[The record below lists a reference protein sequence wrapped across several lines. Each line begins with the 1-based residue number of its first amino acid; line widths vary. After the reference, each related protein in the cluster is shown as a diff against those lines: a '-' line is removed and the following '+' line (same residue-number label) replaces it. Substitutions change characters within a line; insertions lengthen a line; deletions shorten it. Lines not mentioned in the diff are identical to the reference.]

1 MAYSMDLRTRVL
13 ADVDAGMG
21 TRPVATK
28 YRVSESW
35 VRRLKQRRR
44 ESGEIA
50 PRQRTWP
57 PPKWLSH
64 AERIQELVR
73 EQPDATLAELQVR
86 SGLAVSISTVWR
98 ALRHLHLTF
107 KKKSCVRPNRTGRTS
122 KSVVPI
128 GESRCVNCLP
138 TGSFSSTRR
147 GRKPI

>member
-13 ADVDAGMG
+13 TDTDAGMG
-21 TRPVATK
+21 TRAVATK

-50 PRQRTWP
+50 PRQRTLP

-64 AERIQELVR
+64 AERIQDLVR
-73 EQPDATLAELQVR
+73 EQPDATLAELRER
-86 SGLAVSISTVWR
+86 SGSVVSISTVWR

-107 KKKSCVRPNRTGRTS
+107 KKKSCVRPNKTVRTFKNAG
-122 KSVVPI
+122 PI
-128 GESRCVNCLP
+128 GRSRSAKSP
-138 TGSFSSTRR
+138 PSG
-147 GRKPI
+147 